1 MNTKD
6 TSEYQEKI
14 PAETTDLE
22 TVIHQNNELI
32 DALRRLSRKLA
43 GEEDPD
49 ESSIEQT
56 EENHKSDDTPYKEM
70 GMI

>member
-6 TSEYQEKI
+6 PSEYQEKI
-14 PAETTDLE
+14 PSDTADLE
-22 TVIHQNNELI
+22 SVIHRNNELI

-56 EENHKSDDTPYKEM
+56 EEEHHSDDTSSKEM